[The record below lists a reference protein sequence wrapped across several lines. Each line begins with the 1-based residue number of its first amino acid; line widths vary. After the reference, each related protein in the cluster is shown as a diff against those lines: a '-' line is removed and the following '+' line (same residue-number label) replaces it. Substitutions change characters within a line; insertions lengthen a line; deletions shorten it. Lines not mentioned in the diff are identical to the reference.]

1 MRLKNEIE
9 APAGCA
15 ATEHTETEFH
25 IDDAL
30 AKTLGSLQAI
40 DTQEP
45 ILIRVID
52 HACSSEYCISY
63 RLVAMLRSAHWN
75 ISADLCN
82 DQPLDACGYIAADA
96 VCRLREAA
104 LSDADS
110 WHDIQLPDYAQQ
122 ECISRGN
129 KLLRKKDY
137 ERILDTNEVNR
148 LVRHYSHLDQR
159 HQAAEEWWGG
169 AVALDHFLTG
179 LPNIVEAISST
190 SSHAQHRWRAWAV
203 NTQTSRQLGSHW
215 FTVVVGIQA
224 QQLMSTAEYLTST
237 SSSCPLST
245 ADDLGQSTGEHRMTA
260 SCSQSQGT
268 GSTANQLVQSSSEH
282 QIISSSLRSLD
293 TADELVQSTGEH
305 AVPAYSSQPLRA
317 AHYPN
322 VFGSPSSAL
331 SEALLWAHTN
341 ARLPRVA
348 SWLEACS
355 QWDSAIA
362 AGEHENRK
370 KTTEALQRSRHPMYE
385 DGRFECKARC
395 RDGIHPPRTR

>member
-148 LVRHYSHLDQR
+148 LVRHYSHLNSRQ
-159 HQAAEEWWGG
+159 QAAG
-169 AVALDHFLTG
+169 AVLL
-179 LPNIVEAISST
+179 
-190 SSHAQHRWRAWAV
+190 RW
-203 NTQTSRQLGSHW
+203 
-215 FTVVVGIQA
+215 
-224 QQLMSTAEYLTST
+224 
-237 SSSCPLST
+237 
-245 ADDLGQSTGEHRMTA
+245 
-260 SCSQSQGT
+260 
-268 GSTANQLVQSSSEH
+268 
-282 QIISSSLRSLD
+282 II
-293 TADELVQSTGEH
+293 
-305 AVPAYSSQPLRA
+305 
-317 AHYPN
+317 
-322 VFGSPSSAL
+322 F
-331 SEALLWAHTN
+331 
-341 ARLPRVA
+341 
-348 SWLEACS
+348 
-355 QWDSAIA
+355 
-362 AGEHENRK
+362 
-370 KTTEALQRSRHPMYE
+370 
-385 DGRFECKARC
+385 
-395 RDGIHPPRTR
+395 